1 MQLSRLVDL
10 VARVRQ
16 TTKKTEKVSL
26 LADFLRQTNER
37 ETELAALYLT
47 GSLPQGKIG
56 LGWSLLQQAMGESE
70 TSDALTLADVDRTF
84 EQITAERGA
93 GSTDRRVALLRR
105 LFARASPNERQFLT
119 QLIMGEIRQ
128 GALEG
133 LLLDAVAKAAGLQPA
148 DVRRAMMFCGNIGQL
163 ARVAMEEGAAGLA
176 RFSLRLMTPV
186 APMLANSAQD
196 VEDALDRLE
205 EAALEFKLDGARIQV
220 HKAGDDIRIFTRQ
233 LQDVTARL
241 PEIVEWSRGLPLR
254 EAVLEGE
261 AIALAR
267 DGRPRPFQTTMR
279 RLGRIND
286 IETIRKEIPLSPF
299 FFDCLY
305 AEGHGALIGEP
316 YRRRMDLLASIAPA
330 SLIPRTV
337 TSKRDE
343 AEQFLRQALDQGHE
357 GLMAKS
363 LTAPYEAGQRGSHW
377 LKVKQPTTLD
387 LVVLAAEWGHGR
399 RTGRLSNLHLGAR
412 DPQSG
417 RFVMLGK
424 TFKGLTDEMLA
435 WQTEQLLAR
444 EEHRDDWTIYVRPEL
459 VVEIAFSDVQ
469 ESPRYPAG
477 IALRFARVKRYRPD
491 KAAAEADTLPTVLA
505 IFRKQR
511 GEAADSVLH

>member
-1 MQLSRLVDL
+1 
-10 VARVRQ
+10 
-16 TTKKTEKVSL
+16 
-26 LADFLRQTNER
+26 
-37 ETELAALYLT
+37 
-47 GSLPQGKIG
+47 
-56 LGWSLLQQAMGESE
+56 
-70 TSDALTLADVDRTF
+70 
-84 EQITAERGA
+84 
-93 GSTDRRVALLRR
+93 
-105 LFARASPNERQFLT
+105 
-119 QLIMGEIRQ
+119 
-128 GALEG
+128 
-133 LLLDAVAKAAGLQPA
+133 
-148 DVRRAMMFCGNIGQL
+148 
-163 ARVAMEEGAAGLA
+163 
-176 RFSLRLMTPV
+176 
-186 APMLANSAQD
+186 
-196 VEDALDRLE
+196 
-205 EAALEFKLDGARIQV
+205 
-220 HKAGDDIRIFTRQ
+220 

-511 GEAADSVLH
+511 GEAADSDLH